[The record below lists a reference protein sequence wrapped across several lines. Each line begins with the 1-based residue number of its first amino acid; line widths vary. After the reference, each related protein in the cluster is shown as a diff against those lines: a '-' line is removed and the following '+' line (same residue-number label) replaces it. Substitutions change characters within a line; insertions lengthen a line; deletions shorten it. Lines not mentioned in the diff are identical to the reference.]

1 MSEPLRVAAAVEGP
15 TDAIV
20 LRAVLDRLLGNAEFE
35 FQTLQP
41 EGSAVFGSAPF
52 GKTGVG
58 WGGVYRWAR
67 QSATEGGG
75 SVAGS
80 SVLSNHDL
88 LIIHVDADVAG
99 TTYASAG
106 VRHPPCQDLPCE
118 RDCPPADQ
126 TTNALR
132 TVVLRWLGLRR
143 SVPRLILCT
152 PSKNTEAWVIA
163 AVWPEN
169 PLMLRGDWECH
180 PNPQHQLR
188 AMPLARRVR
197 KRATDYRAK
206 QREIAAAWPG
216 VSARCTE
223 ASRFEREFRAAL
235 LPLGARASA
244 EPDSARQDS

>member
-20 LRAVLDRLLGNAEFE
+20 LRAVLDRLVGNAEFE

-41 EGSAVFGSAPF
+41 EGSAVFCSAPF

-67 QSATEGGG
+67 QSAAEGGG

-88 LIIHVDADVAG
+88 LIVHVGADVAG

-106 VRHPPCQDLPCE
+106 IRHPPCQDLPCE
-118 RDCPPADQ
+118 GDCPPAEQ

-132 TVVLRWLGLRR
+132 TVVLRWLGLGR

-163 AVWPEN
+163 ALWPDN
-169 PLMLRGDWECH
+169 PVVLRGDWECH
-180 PNPQHQLR
+180 PHPEGQLR
-188 AMPLARRVR
+188 ALPRARRIR

-206 QREIAAAWPG
+206 QGEITATWPN
-216 VSARCTE
+216 VSAQCAE
-223 ASRFEREFRAAL
+223 AARFDQEFRTAL
-235 LPLGARASA
+235 PRVRTSASP
-244 EPDSARQDS
+244 ETDSPPQTS